1 MSSERSISPEPL
13 PRSHSH
19 SSVILIGDKDS
30 NGRAARQSSSA
41 TQKRRRD
48 SSHRTPSPPSLR
60 SPVSR
65 SRSRSSVGG
74 SRSPVVRKESHRRS
88 PASPPPSSSSSKR
101 RRHKDGGSNS
111 GRHICGI
118 CSTDVD
124 EAKRLYG
131 VLDNCDHIFCYECIV
146 SWKRSRYNNAESES
160 CPVCKVRSAFITPS
174 KHWYDNKDDKARIIK
189 KHKNHLK
196 SLPCRYYLR
205 HGFCRY
211 SDRCFYDHYEAAKQY
226 KQQNPQSRDRDRER
240 DRDRD
245 RDRERDRDRHHNGSG
260 RSHHHSPS
268 PPPAS
273 SRHTSSRYRD
283 RAY

>member
-1 MSSERSISPEPL
+1 
-13 PRSHSH
+13 
-19 SSVILIGDKDS
+19 
-30 NGRAARQSSSA
+30 
-41 TQKRRRD
+41 
-48 SSHRTPSPPSLR
+48 
-60 SPVSR
+60 
-65 SRSRSSVGG
+65 
-74 SRSPVVRKESHRRS
+74 
-88 PASPPPSSSSSKR
+88 
-101 RRHKDGGSNS
+101 
-111 GRHICGI
+111 
-118 CSTDVD
+118 
-124 EAKRLYG
+124 
-131 VLDNCDHIFCYECIV
+131 
-146 SWKRSRYNNAESES
+146 
-160 CPVCKVRSAFITPS
+160 
-174 KHWYDNKDDKARIIK
+174 
-189 KHKNHLK
+189 